1 MKTRKLGAA
10 GPEVTEIGLG
20 TWAIGGSW
28 QFGWGPS
35 DDVESIKTIQR
46 AIDLGINWI
55 DTAAAYGLGHSEE
68 IVGKAVKDR
77 RQNIYLATKCGL
89 RWNEKGKIHNNLSPD
104 SIRKEAE
111 DSLKRLQ
118 TDVIDLYQIHWP
130 DPSSSL
136 EKAWQT
142 MSTLQKEGKVRWIGV
157 SNFNVK
163 QMETCEAIAHIDSL
177 QPPYN
182 ILEPDAEKDL
192 FPYCQKKN
200 IGVVAYSPMASGL
213 LTGSFEKSKLAK
225 DDWRQRDPR
234 FQEPR
239 LSRVLSLVDELRTI
253 AQKYGKTV
261 AQLAIAW
268 VLRHP
273 AVTSAIVGARR
284 VDQVEQN
291 VGGTGWTLEQEDIS
305 RIDELLSELL

>member
-10 GPEVTEIGLG
+10 GPELTEIGLG

-35 DDVESIKTIQR
+35 DNAESIKTIQR
-46 AIDLGINWI
+46 ALDLGINWI

-77 RQNIYLATKCGL
+77 RQDIYIATKCGL
-89 RWNEKGKIHNNLSPD
+89 RWNEKGKVHNNLSPD
-104 SIRKEAE
+104 SIRKEVE

-130 DPSSSL
+130 DPSRST
-136 EKAWQT
+136 EKAWRE

-163 QMETCEAIAHIDSL
+163 QMETCEAIQHIDSL
-177 QPPYN
+177 QPPYS

-192 FPYCQKKN
+192 FPFCRKKD

-239 LSRVLSLVDELRTI
+239 LSRVLSLVEELRTI
-253 AQKYGKTV
+253 AQKYQKTV

-291 VGGTGWTLEQEDIS
+291 VGGAGWTLEQQDIS
-305 RIDELLSELL
+305 RIDELMAELL